1 MVQLYQHLTLIP
13 IEFYNIL
20 SILNLLTQKLKKLFF
35 SIREFK
41 KILIFTHNNINS
53 FTHKI
58 LFKYIVIYQSIL
70 MNNTSNILINNY
82 VTCIVNEKII
92 NNDNKISYNSNNSY
106 ITYYLDTDFIDDYDN
121 EFKIG
126 NESMNNKNYVNY
138 YLLVKKLLILSLFC
152 VIIFIIYESVVS
164 V

>member
-1 MVQLYQHLTLIP
+1 
-13 IEFYNIL
+13 
-20 SILNLLTQKLKKLFF
+20 
-35 SIREFK
+35 
-41 KILIFTHNNINS
+41 
-53 FTHKI
+53 
-58 LFKYIVIYQSIL
+58 